1 MCVQVTLLTPILAA
15 KQRELTYYR
24 QHDGIVKSVGG
35 LIRRARSGLRDPR
48 QRPLNEAGGTFP
60 PHTDP
65 GKMVTSSHY
74 LEAPRRLRAFVRAHE
89 TSLVVLAAL
98 VGTISGLV
106 VAAMSAAV
114 EGLHVLLF
122 NLEMGDRLSSQFR
135 IEPLRALLVPSLGG
149 LLLGVAFLLLLRWRP
164 AREIDPIEA
173 NALHGGRMSFRGS
186 LIVALQTVW
195 SSGVGASV
203 GLEAGYTQLAS
214 GLAAS
219 LGRGFH
225 LRRGDQR
232 IMVGCGAAAA
242 IAGAFGAPLAGAFYA
257 FELVIGGYTPA
268 SLTPVGV
275 AAVAGYFVAHGI
287 HSDVAG
293 RRRRCGR
300 RCARARSRHRGVAR
314 RPGGAV
320 RHRHHAR
327 RGAVRDVACQ
337 DQALAAAAA
346 GAGGPRRRPARPDNA
361 AGDVVGARRAA
372 FCRICFN
379 SAFGA
384 RDHFHPES
392 DCFRHL
398 AGIGFRGGL
407 FFATLFLGA
416 IGGHLFAGGFDAIWP
431 GLNLSPNVYA
441 IIGMSALSASVIGG
455 PLTMS
460 FIALEL
466 TGNLWLTTAVLVAVI
481 ISTQITRELFGYS
494 FATWRLHLR
503 GETIRSAADVGWIR
517 DLTVRSLMRRD
528 VATVSANMAIEE
540 FRDKF
545 PLGSKTQVVAVDGT
559 GRYVGLALV
568 ADAHAPD
575 IKAPDGLIGLLHY
588 RDVVL
593 HPGMNIQEAIAVFD
607 AAEAEL
613 LAVVDIDGEHR
624 PIGLL
629 TEAHAMRR
637 YAEESEQRRREVIG
651 DI

>member
-1 MCVQVTLLTPILAA
+1 
-15 KQRELTYYR
+15 
-24 QHDGIVKSVGG
+24 
-35 LIRRARSGLRDPR
+35 
-48 QRPLNEAGGTFP
+48 
-60 PHTDP
+60 
-65 GKMVTSSHY
+65 MVTTSRF

-98 VGTISGLV
+98 VGVIGGLA
-106 VAAMSAAV
+106 VAAMGEAV
-114 EGLHVLLF
+114 ELMHVLLF
-122 NLEMGDRLSSQFR
+122 NVEAGERLSSQYSV
-135 IEPLRALLVPSLGG
+135 EPLRALLVPSLGG
-149 LLLGVAFLLLLRWRP
+149 LLLGFAFLVLQRFRP

-186 LIVALQTVW
+186 VIVASQTVW

-214 GLAAS
+214 GIAAS

-225 LRRGDQR
+225 LRRADQR

-275 AAVAGYFVAHGI
+275 AAVAGYFVAHGF
-287 HSDVAG
+287 SVLSLGVGVGPVGDVLG
-293 RRRRCGR
+293 RDLAVAALLGIL
-300 RCARARSRHRGVAR
+300 AALVGIAIMRGVAL
-314 RPGGAV
+314 
-320 RHRHHAR
+320 
-327 RGAVRDVACQ
+327 CETL
-337 DQALAAAAA
+337 LAKTRLW
-346 GAGGPRRRPARPDNA
+346 PPVRPALGGLAVGLLALITPQVMSSGHGA
-361 AGDVVGARRAA
+361 LHFAGFVSIPLSV
-372 FCRICFN
+372 
-379 SAFGA
+379 
-384 RDHFHPES
+384 
-392 DCFRHL
+392 L
-398 AGIGFRGGL
+398 ATIFVLKAVASVISLGSGFRGGL
-407 FFATLFLGA
+407 FFATLFMGA
-416 IGGHLFAGGFDAIWP
+416 IGGHLFAGGFDVIWP
-431 GLNLSPNVYA
+431 ELNLNPNVYA

-460 FIALEL
+460 FIALES

-503 GETIRSAADVGWIR
+503 GETIRSAADIGWIR
-517 DLTVRSLMRRD
+517 DLTVRSLMRQD
-528 VATVSANMAIEE
+528 VATVNAGMPIEQ
-540 FRDKF
+540 FREKF
-545 PLGSKTQVVAVDGT
+545 PLGSKNQVIAVDGS

-568 ADAHAPD
+568 ADAHTPDLQAPN
-575 IKAPDGLIGLLHY
+575 GLIGLLHY

-607 AAEAEL
+607 AAEAES
-613 LAVVDIDGEHR
+613 LAVVDTDGEHK
-624 PIGLL
+624 PIGVL

-637 YAEESEQRRREVIG
+637 YAEESEQRRREAVG

>member
-1 MCVQVTLLTPILAA
+1 
-15 KQRELTYYR
+15 
-24 QHDGIVKSVGG
+24 
-35 LIRRARSGLRDPR
+35 
-48 QRPLNEAGGTFP
+48 
-60 PHTDP
+60 
-65 GKMVTSSHY
+65 MVTTSRY

-98 VGTISGLV
+98 VGTIGGLV

-114 EGLHVLLF
+114 AGLHMLLF
-122 NLEMGDRLSSQFR
+122 NLEMGERLSSQLR

-186 LIVALQTVW
+186 IIVALQTVW

-214 GLAAS
+214 GLGAS

-225 LRRGDQR
+225 LRRADQR

-268 SLTPVGV
+268 GLTPVGV
-275 AAVAGYFVAHGI
+275 AAVAGYFVAHAFGELSLGVGVGPVGDVLGHDLAIAALLGI
-287 HSDVAG
+287 LAALFG
-293 RRRRCGR
+293 IGIM
-300 RCARARSRHRGVAR
+300 RGVALCEALLAKTR
-314 RPGGAV
+314 IWLPLRPALGGLAV
-320 RHRHHAR
+320 GLLALLTPQVMSSGH
-327 RGAVRDVACQ
+327 GALHFAGLVSMP
-337 DQALAAAAA
+337 LAAIA
-346 GAGGPRRRPARPDNA
+346 
-361 AGDVVGARRAA
+361 VVFTLKAIASMISLG
-372 FCRICFN
+372 
-379 SAFGA
+379 S
-384 RDHFHPES
+384 
-392 DCFRHL
+392 
-398 AGIGFRGGL
+398 GFRGGL
-407 FFATLFLGA
+407 FFATLLLGA
-416 IGGHLFAGGFDAIWP
+416 LGGRLFAAGFDTVWP
-431 GLNLSPNVYA
+431 GLNLDPNVYA
-441 IIGMSALSASVIGG
+441 IVGMSALSASVIGG

-460 FIALEL
+460 FIALES

-503 GETIRSAADVGWIR
+503 GESIRSAADVGWIR
-517 DLTVRSLMRRD
+517 DLTVRRLMRQD
-528 VATVSANMAIEE
+528 VATVNAGIPIEE

-545 PLGSKTQVVAVDGT
+545 PLGSKTQVVAVDAT

-568 ADAHAPD
+568 AEAHAPD
-575 IKAPDGLIGLLHY
+575 IEAASGLIGILHH

-593 HPGMNIQEAIAVFD
+593 HPVMNIREAIAVFD
-607 AAEAEL
+607 AAEAESL
-613 LAVVDIDGEHR
+613 VVVEADGEHR
-624 PIGLL
+624 PIGIL

-637 YAEESEQRRREVIG
+637 YAEESEQRRREAVG